1 MIVAVPVGREVMSDA
16 IQPGSERHSFFNI
29 TVNVREC
36 AVKNS
41 RGQVL
46 CVRFSADSIKNVI
59 VNALH
64 VLFIEV
70 AKRLCVAVTGKLNSV
85 LIGQ

>member
-1 MIVAVPVGREVMSDA
+1 MSDA